1 MSVVETSIDID
12 APPDRVWKIVADPR
26 NLPRWDK
33 HVVGVDDVPPDG
45 LHKGSHYVTVVRF
58 IGARARVRSDVEALR
73 PNEYSKVHLH
83 GLVDAVV
90 ETWLEPLANERTRLR
105 HRVDYRLVGGPLG
118 RLAAGALRSLGAA
131 SVLRRGAEAQK
142 AMAERSLN

>member
-12 APPDRVWKIVADPR
+12 APPERVWKIVADPR
-26 NLPRWDK
+26 NLPRWDR
-33 HVVGVDDVPPDG
+33 HVVGVDEVPPGG
-45 LHKGSHYVTVVRF
+45 LEKGSHYITVIRF
-58 IGARARVRSDVEALR
+58 MGARAHVRSDVESLR
-73 PNEYSKVHLH
+73 PNEYSKVHLR

-90 ETWLEPLANERTRLR
+90 ETWLEPLSDERTRLR

-131 SVLRRGAEAQK
+131 SVLRHGAEAQK
-142 AMAERSLN
+142 AMAERSA